1 MNHAVVLVAIC
12 SAIVGISYG
21 MHSPI
26 VPVFAREQL
35 AADYSQVGLIG
46 AVNYLP
52 YMFAPFF
59 VGILLDRLNKSYVL
73 LCGILLNVFS
83 IFILSSVQSTLEVM
97 LYRSLA
103 GVAHALFWPS
113 SEVLISIN
121 SAPERR
127 VKNISVFI
135 AAWILGFMVGPIIGK
150 LILNAFDYYALFQ
163 LSAATMAIGIVP
175 SVLLR
180 SYGWPAVQK
189 DLEVVRVSSIE
200 VAKEIANHP
209 RLAGV
214 ILYYA
219 ITFGVVLAVYPAYMS
234 DASLTTEDIELMFFF
249 FGISR
254 FATLL
259 LLLVTRI
266 SRYGELALALAVST
280 TAVGM
285 IISFSSTSLLSFAVS
300 IALFGLSTSIF
311 YPVSFSLVTMDTPS
325 GHVGSKLGVYN
336 TLFGV
341 GWTTG
346 PIVAGFA
353 SDAFGSGSPY
363 LTFFIIGSTFAAAI
377 IIFRKG
383 RKHF

>member
-1 MNHAVVLVAIC
+1 
-12 SAIVGISYG
+12 
-21 MHSPI
+21 
-26 VPVFAREQL
+26 
-35 AADYSQVGLIG
+35 
-46 AVNYLP
+46 
-52 YMFAPFF
+52 MFAPFF

-73 LCGILLNVFS
+73 LSGILLNVFS

-280 TAVGM
+280 MAVGM

-341 GWTTG
+341 GWTIG

>member
-1 MNHAVVLVAIC
+1 MNHAVVLVAIF

-46 AVNYLP
+46 TVNFLP

-73 LCGILLNVFS
+73 LSGILLNVFS
-83 IFILSSVQSTLEVM
+83 IFILSSVQSTLELMFFRV
-97 LYRSLA
+97 LT

-121 SAPERR
+121 SSAQDRR

-163 LSAATMAIGIVP
+163 LAAAAMAVGIVP
-175 SVLLR
+175 AVLLR

-189 DLEVVRVSSIE
+189 DLEVRASSVE
-200 VAKEIANHP
+200 VANEIATHP
-209 RLAGV
+209 KLAGV

-234 DASLTTEDIELMFFF
+234 DASLTTQDIEVMFFF
-249 FGISR
+249 FGVSR
-254 FATLL
+254 FATL

-266 SRYGELALALAVST
+266 SRYGELALDLAVST
-280 TAVGM
+280 TAAGM
-285 IISFSSTSLLSFAVS
+285 IISFSSTSVVSFVVS
-300 IALFGLSTSIF
+300 LALFGLSTSIF
-311 YPVSFSLVTMDTPS
+311 YPVSYSLVTMNTPS
-325 GHVGSKLGVYN
+325 RHVGSKLGVYN
-336 TLFGV
+336 ALFG
-341 GWTTG
+341 
-346 PIVAGFA
+346 AG
-353 SDAFGSGSPY
+353 
-363 LTFFIIGSTFAAAI
+363 
-377 IIFRKG
+377 
-383 RKHF
+383 

>member
-73 LCGILLNVFS
+73 LSGILLNVFS

-249 FGISR
+249 GISR

-341 GWTTG
+341 GWTIG

-353 SDAFGSGSPY
+353 SDAFCSGSPY
-363 LTFFIIGSTFAAAI
+363 LTFFIIGTTFAAAI

>member
-1 MNHAVVLVAIC
+1 MNHAVVLIAIC
-12 SAIVGISYG
+12 SGIVGISYG

-35 AADYSQVGLIG
+35 TADYSQVGLIG
-46 AVNYLP
+46 TVNFLP
-52 YMFAPFF
+52 YVFAPFF
-59 VGILLDRLNKSYVL
+59 VGVLLDRLNKSYILVS
-73 LCGILLNVFS
+73 GILLNVFS
-83 IFILSSVQSTLEVM
+83 IINLSTVQSTLELT
-97 LYRSLA
+97 LYRALA

-121 SAPERR
+121 SSTPDTR
-127 VKNISVFI
+127 VKNISIFI
-135 AAWILGFMVGPIIGK
+135 AAWILGFTVGPIIGK
-150 LILNAFDYYALFQ
+150 MILNAFDFYALFQ
-163 LSAATMAIGIVP
+163 LSAATMAVAIVP

-180 SYGWPAVQK
+180 SYGWPVVQSE
-189 DLEVVRVSSIE
+189 DVEM
-200 VAKEIANHP
+200 EIANHP

-234 DASLTTEDIELMFFF
+234 DASLATEDIELLFFF

-259 LLLVTRI
+259 LLLVTRM

-336 TLFGV
+336 TLFGA
-341 GWTTG
+341 GWTAG
-346 PIVAGFA
+346 PLVAGFA
-353 SDAFGSGSPY
+353 SDAFGLSSPY
-363 LTFFIIGSTFAAAI
+363 LAFFVIGSTFAAAI
-377 IIFRKG
+377 TIFRKH
-383 RKHF
+383 RNHF